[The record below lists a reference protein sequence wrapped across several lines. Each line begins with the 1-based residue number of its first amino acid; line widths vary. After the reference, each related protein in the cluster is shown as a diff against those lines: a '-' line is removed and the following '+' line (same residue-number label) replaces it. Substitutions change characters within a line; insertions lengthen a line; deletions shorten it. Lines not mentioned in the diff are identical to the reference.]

1 MQVHGGGARTPCSM
15 AVTLARRST
24 GGAGRAP
31 ATSGQRPKLM
41 EKFVIEGGVPLSGTM
56 VPAGNKNG
64 ALPILAASVLTEDE
78 VVVCNVP
85 RIRDVEAMLEIL
97 VAIGVNV
104 SWRGPNELALCAAG
118 VHEVEI
124 EHELAELIRASF
136 LLAGPLL
143 ARFHRA
149 VMPPPGGDV
158 IGRRRLDPH
167 LDAFRAMG
175 AGVECGREIVLSAP
189 NGLKPT
195 DVFMDE
201 PSVMATENALMAAAL
216 TPGTTVIGNA
226 ACEPHVQDLAR
237 MLVKMGADVQ
247 GIGSNLITVN
257 GAKEL
262 HGCEHEVAP

>member
-1 MQVHGGGARTPCSM
+1 
-15 AVTLARRST
+15 
-24 GGAGRAP
+24 
-31 ATSGQRPKLM
+31 M

-64 ALPILAASVLTEDE
+64 ALPILASTVLTEDE
-78 VVVCNVP
+78 VIVRNVP
-85 RIRDVEAMLEIL
+85 RIRDVDAMLNIL
-97 VAIGVNV
+97 TAIGVEV
-104 SWRGPNELALCAAG
+104 SWRGPNEVALCAAA

-175 AGVECGREIVLSAP
+175 AVTECGREIVLSAP
-189 NGLKPT
+189 AGCARPT
-195 DVFMDE
+195 CSWTS
-201 PSVMATENALMAAAL
+201 P
-216 TPGTTVIGNA
+216 
-226 ACEPHVQDLAR
+226 R
-237 MLVKMGADVQ
+237 
-247 GIGSNLITVN
+247 
-257 GAKEL
+257 
-262 HGCEHEVAP
+262 